1 MEIKRNRNTIY
12 ILAAIIFL
20 AAVLRLWGIGA
31 GDPVGDEVLYA
42 FRAVG
47 LLDYDVAE
55 FQTTPLQWFDGNIPW
70 WTKLS
75 FHDHPPLVFLI
86 QHFFIKIFGENIF
99 AFRFSAALFG
109 IASVY
114 LIYKLGALL
123 FSPLVGII
131 SALILAVSSNH
142 ILISRVGLQ
151 EPYVI
156 FFLLLFSY
164 ALVRSLKN
172 DNFLWLVGLSMGLG
186 FLTKYT
192 LIFITVPVLFIYFI
206 IFRREYFWNKKF
218 WMNIILA
225 ILIFSPVLIYNF
237 GLYRAVGHFDFQFS
251 YIFGQHPEVWKTAP
265 GKEEAGTILDRIR
278 NFLPNLIQSNSW
290 LFLLMSFL
298 GLSALFKSRFL
309 LVSLVFLV
317 FLIAGFIGPQM
328 RFLSMLV
335 PFLALGIGFLI
346 YSVYQ
351 QFPKLK
357 TTIIYF
363 FAAFIIFEIVYSV
376 NSQLIYASKGPS
388 PWFYSQKL
396 RYENYNWGFAELGK
410 YLDRELSGKMPAFV
424 FDARYKF
431 IEALQAKTVALRK
444 QKGAEPYPAL
454 IIYDGNMLNGPQI
467 WYLDRL
473 QIYHGWPVLKTEDY
487 QSFLAQNGQDYFTK
501 AGFNYFYFIAMT
513 QNVPLK
519 KPERLTE
526 TGGLFEKELLSR
538 GYSSVFLYNK
548 KGIEVFRIYKF

>member
-142 ILISRVGLQ
+142 ILIS
-151 EPYVI
+151 
-156 FFLLLFSY
+156 
-164 ALVRSLKN
+164 
-172 DNFLWLVGLSMGLG
+172 
-186 FLTKYT
+186 
-192 LIFITVPVLFIYFI
+192 VPVLFIYFI